1 MVQLKIL
8 GFLFHLFSLFVF
20 FIALNLLLDLR
31 LRGGNLLAPNIV
43 FYDSDLIWSFTTIA
57 ILVGPLSIGL
67 LIRKWGK
74 ENKLERYLKSIL
86 LTDVILITGIGLLL
100 FL

>member
-1 MVQLKIL
+1 MIDGSAKNPR
-8 GFLFHLFSLFVF
+8 VF
-20 FIALNLLLDLR
+20 IR
-31 LRGGNLLAPNIV
+31 LRGGNLLDPNNV
-43 FYDSDLIWSFTTIA
+43 FQDIDLIWSFTTIA
-57 ILVGPLSIGL
+57 ILLGPLSIGL
-67 LIRKWGK
+67 LIRKWVK